1 MVTEKL
7 RVSTLAD
14 QWKRWQQFNWTKN

>member
-1 MVTEKL
+1 MVKEKL
-7 RVSTLAD
+7 RISTLAD